1 MNDGLTDDERST
13 LTHFTTRLIDMVV
26 TMREAWMAADPE
38 NAHAIEIALAI
49 LVCQSHS
56 TRRNLSLVRKALSA
70 GNGRADELISN
81 VSVRVLD
88 VGAMGARLKAIVV
101 DAEMLQGLGRESPDG
116 LVAATGAV
124 GVGERIEAAAGA
136 CLLIFHETTDAPRE
150 NWVRSFKEWAEKPR
164 PM

>member
-13 LTHFTTRLIDMVV
+13 LTHFTTRLIDLVV

-81 VSVRVLD
+81 ISVRVLD
-88 VGAMGARLKAIVV
+88 VGAMAARLRAI
-101 DAEMLQGLGRESPDG
+101 ATQAQMLLATES
-116 LVAATGAV
+116 LN
-124 GVGERIEAAAGA
+124 ERKVSLEDIEAAAGA
-136 CLLIFHETTDAPRE
+136 CLLIFNETTEAPRPD
-150 NWVRSFKEWAEKPR
+150 WLRSLQK
-164 PM
+164 